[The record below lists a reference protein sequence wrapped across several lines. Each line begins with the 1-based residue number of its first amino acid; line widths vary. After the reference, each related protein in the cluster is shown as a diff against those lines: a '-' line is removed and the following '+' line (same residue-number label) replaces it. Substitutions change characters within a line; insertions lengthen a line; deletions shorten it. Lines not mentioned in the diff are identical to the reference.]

1 MKFRISIWTKFSL
14 WRSHISGADH
24 SSRNCPEWSIITCDM
39 YFYLMYFLAQVKD
52 ICWGADKTDK
62 VTGPLWIQSFVN
74 LMEGTGGRAGCIWIW
89 RSGWLCV
96 VIILTIAICSWLPMW
111 GYTHTHTEVRSRFRV
126 TAVMWFVVGKSEC
139 EIMYLKLWNTF
150 VNLWKEKIH
159 WICQSTPVIRLTLGV
174 LYCDNFD
181 PCDGNSISTL
191 KLKTLYMKFR
201 EETILFLSPT

>member
-1 MKFRISIWTKFSL
+1 MCAWLAWPTHLPSERTTVVRMKYCFFFVFYENGEMITFLELVIDEIQDFNMDQI
-14 WRSHISGADH
+14 WRSHVSGADH
-24 SSRNCPEWSIITCDM
+24 SSRNCPEWSIITYDM

-111 GYTHTHTEVRSRFRV
+111 GYTHTQ
-126 TAVMWFVVGKSEC
+126 KSHQGSVW
-139 EIMYLKLWNTF
+139 L
-150 VNLWKEKIH
+150 
-159 WICQSTPVIRLTLGV
+159 QS
-174 LYCDNFD
+174 CD
-181 PCDGNSISTL
+181 L
-191 KLKTLYMKFR
+191 
-201 EETILFLSPT
+201 

>member
-24 SSRNCPEWSIITCDM
+24 SSRNCPEWSIITYDM

-111 GYTHTHTEVRSRFRV
+111 GYTHTHRSRIKVPCDCSHVICSWQIRMWDYV
-126 TAVMWFVVGKSEC
+126 SKAVKHICKSVKGKDPLDLPE
-139 EIMYLKLWNTF
+139 Y
-150 VNLWKEKIH
+150 
-159 WICQSTPVIRLTLGV
+159 STPVIRLTLGV

-181 PCDGNSISTL
+181 PCDGNPISTL
-191 KLKTLYMKFR
+191 KLKT
-201 EETILFLSPT
+201 